1 MVRPGSSVQVRQ
13 RAPWGF
19 EIFSMCAILLV
30 LVQVSQHNGGSID
43 KSEAGKR
50 GYRKVERQLEVLR
63 ERQRQNARDAFAQKQ
78 KVCPACGTPFLE
90 T

>member
-1 MVRPGSSVQVRQ
+1 
-13 RAPWGF
+13 
-19 EIFSMCAILLV
+19 MCAILLV